1 MVGEEA
7 RAGQDANNKRVSS
20 LGLLTEK
27 GFDTCAS
34 LMCRDAIQGAWRRH
48 AGCLAQEVRTAG
60 AWRRV
65 RVADCN
71 SAD

>member
-7 RAGQDANNKRVSS
+7 SAGQDAHHKRVSS

-34 LMCRDAIQGAWRRH
+34 MMCRDAIQGTRHRR

-60 AWRRV
+60 AWRRIE
-65 RVADCN
+65 VADCN
-71 SAD
+71 SED